1 MLFRIINTDLI
12 LNGKILKE
20 NSVIEMT
27 DQEFQKEKK
36 YFGNYLMPF
45 FDDTNTEKVTRQPI
59 TLNTGQNEGSHPIAD
74 SKNSAK
80 KLNQNPELNP
90 EQRRGVVEGIK
101 RSRRSKP
108 SSV

>member
-59 TLNTGQNEGSHPIAD
+59 TLNTEINDD
-74 SKNSAK
+74 SNPDVNSK
-80 KLNQNPELNP
+80 VISNK
-90 EQRRGVVEGIK
+90 IK
-101 RSRRSKP
+101 RGRKK
-108 SSV
+108 VQAK

>member
-12 LNGKILKE
+12 LNGKFLKE

-36 YFGNYLMPF
+36 YFGNYLVPF
-45 FDDTNTEKVTRQPI
+45 FDDTDTEKVIRRPI
-59 TLNTGQNEGSHPIAD
+59 TLNTEKNDD
-74 SKNSAK
+74 SNSDVNSK
-80 KLNQNPELNP
+80 VISNKSK
-90 EQRRGVVEGIK
+90 RG
-101 RSRRSKP
+101 RRSKP

>member
-27 DQEFQKEKK
+27 VQEFQKEKK

-59 TLNTGQNEGSHPIAD
+59 TLNTDINDDPNPAVN
-74 SKNSAK
+74 SKVISNK
-80 KLNQNPELNP
+80 
-90 EQRRGVVEGIK
+90 IK
-101 RSRRSKP
+101 RGRKKD
-108 SSV
+108 